1 VKYNSCTAME
11 WTLLT
16 NHARVLIAIVRVPGC
31 RLRDLAEA
39 VGLTERATIRIV
51 QELAEAGYLTKHRVG
66 NRSFYEVHADRP
78 LREHDVPRGDG
89 QATVG
94 DLLRPVLQPAA

>member
-1 VKYNSCTAME
+1 MQ

-16 NHARVLIAIVRVPGC
+16 NHARVLIAIARLPDC
-31 RLRDLAEA
+31 RMRELAEA
-39 VGLTERATIRIV
+39 VGLTERATHRIV
-51 QELAEAGYLTKHRVG
+51 QELADSGYLTKHRVG
-66 NRSFYEVHADRP
+66 NRSFYELHADRP

-94 DLLRPVLQPAA
+94 ELLRPVLRRAA

>member
-1 VKYNSCTAME
+1 ME

-16 NHARVLIAIVRVPGC
+16 NHARVLIAIVRLPGC
-31 RLRDLAEA
+31 RLRDVAEA

-51 QELAEAGYLTKHRVG
+51 QELADAGYLTKHRVG
-66 NRSFYEVHADRP
+66 NRSFYEVHGDRP
-78 LREHDVPRGDG
+78 LRDHDVPRGNG

-94 DLLRPVLQPAA
+94 DLLRPVLHPAA

>member
-1 VKYNSCTAME
+1 ME

-16 NHARVLIAIVRVPGC
+16 NHARVLIAIVRLPGC

-51 QELAEAGYLTKHRVG
+51 QELVAAGYVTKHRVG
-66 NRSFYEVHADRP
+66 NRSFYEVHPDRP
-78 LREHDVPRGDG
+78 LREHDVPRGNG
-89 QATVG
+89 RATVG
-94 DLLRPVLQPAA
+94 DLLRPVLRPAA